1 LFCFF
6 LKKIDREEEARATL
20 VRIRRVS
27 ENSPCI
33 ESELLEIKAA
43 AIFDNETS
51 DLLYPNANTNIQ
63 LTIERYKALFTVGHL
78 RRRLVI
84 ACTMQVIQQFT
95 GINAIIYYAPQ
106 IFRNIG
112 LSGNS
117 VDLLATGVIGVVN
130 FLSTIP
136 AIMYMDRWGRRKV
149 LIIGGIGMGISQLIV
164 GTIYAVYKDSW
175 ASHKSAGWAAASFV
189 WIYIANF
196 AFSIGCTNWIIP
208 SEIFSPGVR
217 AQGVGIAI
225 GVNWLS
231 NVSHNNYEKREL
243 Y

>member
-1 LFCFF
+1 
-6 LKKIDREEEARATL
+6 
-20 VRIRRVS
+20 
-27 ENSPCI
+27 
-33 ESELLEIKAA
+33 
-43 AIFDNETS
+43 
-51 DLLYPNANTNIQ
+51 
-63 LTIERYKALFTVGHL
+63 
-78 RRRLVI
+78 
-84 ACTMQVIQQFT
+84 
-95 GINAIIYYAPQ
+95 
-106 IFRNIG
+106 
-112 LSGNS
+112 
-117 VDLLATGVIGVVN
+117 
-130 FLSTIP
+130 
-136 AIMYMDRWGRRKV
+136 MYMDRWGRRKV